1 MSRVATNAAHIH
13 TRPVP
18 VPRVPGLHAP
28 QRQSNVVRDPR
39 LLPISNASST
49 KAYTGAELRANTRHG
64 AMDAQ
69 RLPSRMG
76 DRLHWRDGRVT
87 DMQGNPLTNH
97 S

>member
-13 TRPVP
+13 VQRTPL
-18 VPRVPGLHAP
+18 PRTPGLHAP
-28 QRQSNVVRDPR
+28 KRHANVVREPR
-39 LLPISNASST
+39 LLPICNASSRQP
-49 KAYTGAELRANTRHG
+49 YTGADLRANTRPG
-64 AMDAQ
+64 AMGAQ

-87 DMQGNPLTNH
+87 DMQGHPLTNH